1 MTNPTLECMHTPS
14 CIGNLTFGHECC
26 RLHKYRCSYIY
37 NFFMHAFHSIFCFW
51 LFRVQFHLS
60 FMPCSGVHGI
70 FHHALTRSGPSLM
83 CFRETTVTPPDAH
96 IGEHA
101 LTLDFRALEKILKDV
116 CSFDFCLIHVS
127 WFCCWGLGGVV
138 GCDLMGSNWSVWGF
152 VRCICLCREQ
162 KATIPLSLSPSLSL
176 QNKSGYWWCMA
187 MQLPMV
193 SGVLQVLRI
202 EKQSF
207 YCCITSDVKSLW

>member
-1 MTNPTLECMHTPS
+1 MNAVVFINIDAPIYIISSCM
-14 CIGNLTFGHECC
+14 
-26 RLHKYRCSYIY
+26 
-37 NFFMHAFHSIFCFW
+37 
-51 LFRVQFHLS
+51 LFILS
-60 FMPCSGVHGI
+60 FVFDS
-70 FHHALTRSGPSLM
+70 FEFSFTSLSCLVLVCM
-83 CFRETTVTPPDAH
+83 VYFIMRLQDLVLLSCVSVRRLWPPPDAH

-152 VRCICLCREQ
+152 VRCICLCRERR
-162 KATIPLSLSPSLSL
+162 KLLMH
-176 QNKSGYWWCMA
+176 WCMA